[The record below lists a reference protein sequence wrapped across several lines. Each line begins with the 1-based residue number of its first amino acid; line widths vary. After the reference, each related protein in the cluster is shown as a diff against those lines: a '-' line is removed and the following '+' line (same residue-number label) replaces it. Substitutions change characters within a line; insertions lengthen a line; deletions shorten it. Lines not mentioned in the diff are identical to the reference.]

1 MKQMRYLIHLK
12 LAGGRFKCGMAYIH
26 AYNL

>member
-1 MKQMRYLIHLK
+1 MKHMRLLIHLNM
-12 LAGGRFKCGMAYIH
+12 AVSRFKCAGAYIH